1 MAELLKERNDMD
13 PAFTWDL
20 ATLYPSDADWEADFG
35 RLEELTKTVEAF
47 AGTLKDAPAIRDYL
61 AASTAL
67 EVLIGDLFTYANLR
81 RSEDLRAEAAQ
92 SMYSRIYGKYVE
104 AVSRTAFGT
113 PEILSL
119 PEETLQA
126 LPEAPE
132 LADYRF
138 LVVKIVREKAHT
150 LTAAEEMLLAS
161 FGEVFGAP
169 REIAENLQDADLT
182 FAPVKDQDGAET
194 EVSGSNYILLQSST
208 DRTLR
213 ENSFRSYYAGYRSHI
228 NTFAASYSGAVKAA
242 AREAAVRK
250 YASSREMSLAGEHIP
265 VSVYDTL
272 VETVHAHMDAMYRYV
287 ALRKRLL
294 GVPELH
300 YYDLY
305 APLVKDSEKRYTYE
319 EAQQMVLDA
328 VKPLGAHYGEIV
340 RSAFR
345 DRWIDV
351 YPNKGKS
358 TGAYSSG
365 TYRSNPFILT
375 NFTGT
380 LDAVSTI
387 AHEMGHSL
395 HTWHSNH
402 AQPPQYAEYT
412 LFVAEVASTVNEN
425 LLVEDLL
432 KKTEDPKERLALYNQ
447 YLEAF
452 KGTVYRQ
459 TMFAEFERDAHAM
472 AERGEPLTPAAL
484 NELYLKLIKDY
495 FGPELVIDEEVQYE
509 WARIPHFYSPF
520 YVFKYATGY
529 STAAALSEGIRLEAE
544 NGSDVSAPDSALS
557 RYLTFL
563 SMGGSADPLDELK
576 AAGVDLTTPAP
587 VDTALKKFEQVL
599 TMAEQAADE
608 LGL

>member
-1 MAELLKERNDMD
+1 
-13 PAFTWDL
+13 
-20 ATLYPSDADWEADFG
+20 
-35 RLEELTKTVEAF
+35 
-47 AGTLKDAPAIRDYL
+47 
-61 AASTAL
+61 
-67 EVLIGDLFTYANLR
+67 
-81 RSEDLRAEAAQ
+81 
-92 SMYSRIYGKYVE
+92 
-104 AVSRTAFGT
+104 
-113 PEILSL
+113 
-119 PEETLQA
+119 
-126 LPEAPE
+126 
-132 LADYRF
+132 
-138 LVVKIVREKAHT
+138 
-150 LTAAEEMLLAS
+150 
-161 FGEVFGAP
+161 
-169 REIAENLQDADLT
+169 
-182 FAPVKDQDGAET
+182 
-194 EVSGSNYILLQSST
+194 
-208 DRTLR
+208 
-213 ENSFRSYYAGYRSHI
+213 
-228 NTFAASYSGAVKAA
+228 
-242 AREAAVRK
+242 
-250 YASSREMSLAGEHIP
+250 
-265 VSVYDTL
+265 
-272 VETVHAHMDAMYRYV
+272 
-287 ALRKRLL
+287 
-294 GVPELH
+294 
-300 YYDLY
+300 
-305 APLVKDSEKRYTYE
+305 
-319 EAQQMVLDA
+319 
-328 VKPLGAHYGEIV
+328 
-340 RSAFR
+340 
-345 DRWIDV
+345 
-351 YPNKGKS
+351 
-358 TGAYSSG
+358 
-365 TYRSNPFILT
+365 
-375 NFTGT
+375 
-380 LDAVSTI
+380 
-387 AHEMGHSL
+387 MGHSL

>member
-1 MAELLKERNDMD
+1 
-13 PAFTWDL
+13 
-20 ATLYPSDADWEADFG
+20 
-35 RLEELTKTVEAF
+35 
-47 AGTLKDAPAIRDYL
+47 
-61 AASTAL
+61 
-67 EVLIGDLFTYANLR
+67 
-81 RSEDLRAEAAQ
+81 
-92 SMYSRIYGKYVE
+92 
-104 AVSRTAFGT
+104 
-113 PEILSL
+113 
-119 PEETLQA
+119 
-126 LPEAPE
+126 
-132 LADYRF
+132 
-138 LVVKIVREKAHT
+138 
-150 LTAAEEMLLAS
+150 
-161 FGEVFGAP
+161 
-169 REIAENLQDADLT
+169 
-182 FAPVKDQDGAET
+182 
-194 EVSGSNYILLQSST
+194 
-208 DRTLR
+208 
-213 ENSFRSYYAGYRSHI
+213 
-228 NTFAASYSGAVKAA
+228 
-242 AREAAVRK
+242 
-250 YASSREMSLAGEHIP
+250 
-265 VSVYDTL
+265 
-272 VETVHAHMDAMYRYV
+272 
-287 ALRKRLL
+287 
-294 GVPELH
+294 
-300 YYDLY
+300 
-305 APLVKDSEKRYTYE
+305 
-319 EAQQMVLDA
+319 MVLDA

-340 RSAFR
+340 RGAFR